1 MKKEEIKEENVQ
13 NKKKEKAV
21 ELEKPKKVKK
31 IKGAAMDLINR
42 IDSKGKVAIL
52 GALALITFMVLPSF
66 VKLYA
71 LPAWGF
77 NEFRKG
83 RKL

>member
-1 MKKEEIKEENVQ
+1 MEKEEIKEENVQ

-31 IKGAAMDLINR
+31 IKGAAKDLINR

>member
-1 MKKEEIKEENVQ
+1 MEKEEIKEENVQ

-21 ELEKPKKVKK
+21 ELEKPKKIKK
-31 IKGAAMDLINR
+31 IKRAAMDLINR
-42 IDSKGKVAIL
+42 IDSNGKVAIL
-52 GALALITFMVLPSF
+52 GALALIKFMVLPSF

>member
-21 ELEKPKKVKK
+21 EPEKPKRIKK
-31 IKGAAMDLINR
+31 IKGAAKDLINR

>member
-31 IKGAAMDLINR
+31 IKVAAKDLINR

>member
-1 MKKEEIKEENVQ
+1 MEKEEIMEENVQ

-21 ELEKPKKVKK
+21 EIEKPKKIKK
-31 IKGAAMDLINR
+31 IKGAAKDLINR

-52 GALALITFMVLPSF
+52 GALALITFVVLPSF

-71 LPAWGF
+71 LPVWGF